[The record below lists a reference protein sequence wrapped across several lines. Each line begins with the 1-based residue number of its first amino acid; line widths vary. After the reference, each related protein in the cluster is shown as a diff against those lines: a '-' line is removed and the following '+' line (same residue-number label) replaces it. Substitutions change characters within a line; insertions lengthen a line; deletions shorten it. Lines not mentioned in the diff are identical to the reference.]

1 MNDLKDDEF
10 TAPSMG
16 RPVLWLV
23 AVLLVSPLVSS
34 SHSFNQ
40 ETKNGEA
47 WFDCDDSWASV
58 HDEEGNTLT
67 NGSDFTISL
76 DSQNQTFH
84 FEDINKCQWVIPVS
98 EELPDSLPAP
108 SDAISTLQT
117 IECLQPY
124 ISQSN
129 CAPTLVSG
137 DLVNDSKD
145 VFAVEVLAG
154 QLLELGLEASSSAI
168 DIEVHFQNGSNP
180 DKLDFEISLA
190 LNTSIGQSELLHIPI
205 TEDGRI
211 LVSVTSPNPNS
222 FWMIGTKLYNTN
234 EILQLTAIDAIS
246 GIGHVPFSLEL
257 GGDESL
263 IITTSISL
271 LENEEVVLNYRYAYS
286 ESSLSNWSNATVG
299 DRIHSIDD
307 IDYIEFYWECH
318 CEWTASMVKE
328 SHFDAS
334 WEMDAPGFKPL
345 SASSDNSSYPLIEMD
360 GSAQDGELT
369 LHKDDYQDILRVETT
384 GWVESV
390 HLVDVVVEGDIYDLQ
405 VTIWNMDQETWDI
418 VDQITATYSMDKIRV
433 SLDVGL
439 GTHFIR
445 IQHVNGSDAI
455 NENAESAE
463 WKIRITTAE
472 LEEGEEPW
480 FPASEA
486 VKDAADVFYWMI
498 GGILILPFII
508 FYINLNNNRK
518 FAQQFAQKKNRLM
531 WLSTKLDEGSYS
543 PTDLSRALKSV
554 SSLDWEEA
562 LEVWGEVQ
570 VRHYTTGIDM
580 AVWSLDERLGEN
592 GSWPI
597 LIGLPP
603 QDCEWSVAALKFEAH
618 EGGQWSVIKVEPKL
632 LSRNNEIFLDT
643 IHDNTRLFIRVD
655 LQGNAKS
662 LDIYLSG
669 MVNGEPMAA
678 KPASTI
684 YRKID
689 SEE

>member
-10 TAPSMG
+10 TARSMG

-34 SHSFNQ
+34 SQSFNK
-40 ETKNGEA
+40 ETKIGEA
-47 WFDCDDSWASV
+47 WFDCDDSWVSV
-58 HDEEGNTLT
+58 HDEEGNTLA

-76 DSQNQTFH
+76 DSQNHTFH

-108 SDAISTLQT
+108 SDAFSTLQT
-117 IECLQPY
+117 IECVQPY
-124 ISQSN
+124 LSQSN
-129 CAPTLVSG
+129 CVPTLVSG
-137 DLVNDSKD
+137 DLLNDSRD
-145 VFAVEVLAG
+145 VFAIEVLAG
-154 QLLELGLEASSSAI
+154 QLLELGLEAASSAI

-180 DKLDFEISLA
+180 EKLDFEISLA
-190 LNTSIGQSELLHIPI
+190 LNTSIGQSEILHIPI

-222 FWMIGTKLYNTN
+222 FWMISTKLYNTN
-234 EILQLTAIDAIS
+234 DILQLTAIDTIS

-263 IITTSISL
+263 IITTSNSL
-271 LENEEVVLNYRYAYS
+271 LENEDVVLNYRYAYS

-334 WEMDAPGFKPL
+334 WGMDAPGFKPL

-445 IQHVNGSDAI
+445 IQHVNGSDAL

-472 LEEGEEPW
+472 LDEGEEPW

-498 GGILILPFII
+498 GVILILPFII
-508 FYINLNNNRK
+508 FYINLKNNRK
-518 FAQQFAQKKNRLM
+518 FAEQFAQKKNRLR

-580 AVWSLDERLGEN
+580 AVWSLDERLGEK

-597 LIGLPP
+597 LIGLTP

-618 EGGQWSVIKVEPKL
+618 EGGQWSVMKVEPKL